1 MPINSAVRLAK
12 TVRKV
17 RYRKIRKTLKYG
29 NSF

>member
-1 MPINSAVRLAK
+1 VRLAK

-29 NSF
+29 KSF

>member
-1 MPINSAVRLAK
+1 VRLAK